1 MKVGLIFLF
10 LLAATAGVFG
20 QNKTEQF
27 IDRLAGK
34 WAANDSVDHTLEIK
48 RSAGNVLLVTETA
61 TDETG
66 RTYVVESLI
75 YLDGRRQTEGL
86 KQSATEAR
94 TAVGDSN
101 LTTTYYGAKNGG
113 VKELFKERLSLKN
126 GSLIRSAQIKI
137 GVPFLAAGTKQ
148 VFRKITN

>member
-10 LLAATAGVFG
+10 LLAATGVFG
-20 QNKTEQF
+20 QTKTEQF

-34 WAANDSVDHTLEIK
+34 WAAIDSVGHTLEIK
-48 RSAGNVLLVTETA
+48 RSAGSVLLVTETA
-61 TDETG
+61 IDDTG
-66 RTYVVESLI
+66 KAYVVESLI
-75 YLDGRRQTEGL
+75 YLDGRRQTDGL

-101 LTTTYYGAKNGG
+101 LTTTYYGVKNGG
-113 VKELFKERLSLKN
+113 VKQLFKERLPLKN

-148 VFRKITN
+148 TFRKITN